1 MHHLTSAVINS
12 LQAATSGRFKGPNA
26 MATRTWQP
34 LCGPQCVRQYLRD
47 GFGSSFGDNIAV
59 VHGLSLH
66 SFSQASFARRRSH
79 RAPIAGRSP
88 ATRCSRSMCFAAN
101 QASSN
106 PVSPVLVSFCAALL
120 LRCCLQH
127 RRACNRV
134 RNQVRET
141 FVFCTAWR
149 FEWLGSHN
157 GAALA
162 APSTGAGAGGG
173 DELALLAT
181 PLHVQAGTSFMG
193 GARASV
199 TKIRHSGAGTRG
211 VAV

>member
-1 MHHLTSAVINS
+1 MPSPLPQPQPGPLEYTSEGLVVVPPPPP
-12 LQAATSGRFKGPNA
+12 T
-26 MATRTWQP
+26 TP
-34 LCGPQCVRQYLRD
+34 LYCGARLPDCP
-47 GFGSSFGDNIAV
+47 SFGDNIAV